1 MSRHHSVSRAAERD
15 LPGSSV
21 ATTDVQKLAAFIHAA
36 DFRDISAAAV
46 AQLKIRVLD
55 TLGVA
60 IAALDAP
67 PMVAIRGLTRS
78 LGGSRDATLIG
89 GGLAPIDRV
98 AFHNIALSR
107 YLDFMDSYLAPGETC
122 HPSDNIGAVLAAVE
136 SVGAKGRD
144 FLTAVAVAYQIQT
157 RLSDVAPVRA
167 RGFDHTVQGA
177 YAVAGAVAKALN
189 LTPAQIANAIAI
201 SGTANNALRV
211 TRTGDLSNWKGLA
224 YPEVGKEGVF
234 AALLA
239 RAGITGPMQVF
250 EGNKGF
256 KETIA
261 GDFSIDWSRE
271 DLESVLRTVVKKH
284 NAEVH
289 SQSSI
294 DAAIT
299 IGTQTG
305 FRADAIR
312 AVRVKTFQVAYDI
325 IGGGE
330 EGDKRHVRT
339 KEEAD
344 HSLPYMVAVAL
355 LDGQVQPQQYAPERI
370 VRPDVQALLRKVS
383 VTPYSAFTERFPAEM
398 PSQVEVEL
406 YDGTRFCVS
415 ASSFE
420 GFTLQ
425 PLDWDAAVQ
434 KFSRL
439 ATPFTGELLAER
451 IARVVRRLEEHEVLE
466 LTMLLEQIPVARAD
480 TAGLHGRLQAAKE
493 SNHVQHQF

>member
-1 MSRHHSVSRAAERD
+1 
-15 LPGSSV
+15 
-21 ATTDVQKLAAFIHAA
+21 
-36 DFRDISAAAV
+36 
-46 AQLKIRVLD
+46 
-55 TLGVA
+55 
-60 IAALDAP
+60 
-67 PMVAIRGLTRS
+67 
-78 LGGSRDATLIG
+78 
-89 GGLAPIDRV
+89 
-98 AFHNIALSR
+98 
-107 YLDFMDSYLAPGETC
+107 
-122 HPSDNIGAVLAAVE
+122 
-136 SVGAKGRD
+136 
-144 FLTAVAVAYQIQT
+144 
-157 RLSDVAPVRA
+157 VRA
-167 RGFDHTVQGA
+167 HGFDHTVQGA
-177 YAVAGAVAKALN
+177 YAVAGAVAKAIN

-224 YPEVGKEGVF
+224 YPQVGKEGTF

-239 RAGITGPMQVF
+239 RAGITGPAQVF

-256 KETIA
+256 KESIA
-261 GDFSIDWSRE
+261 GPFSIRWSRE

-330 EGDKRHVRT
+330 EGDKRHIGS

-355 LDGQVQPQQYAPERI
+355 LDGRVQPYQYLPGRI
-370 VRPDVQALLRKVS
+370 LRPDVQTLLRKVE
-383 VTPYSAFTERFPAEM
+383 VTPYAPFTARFPAEM
-398 PSQVEVEL
+398 PTQVEVEL

-415 ASSFE
+415 AASFQ

-425 PLDWDAAVQ
+425 PLDWDAACR
-434 KFSRL
+434 KFRL
-439 ATPFTGELLAER
+439 LVAPFIDEGLAGRIVECVHHLESHDVRDLTRLLANVPANPAES
-451 IARVVRRLEEHEVLE
+451 
-466 LTMLLEQIPVARAD
+466 
-480 TAGLHGRLQAAKE
+480 TASR
-493 SNHVQHQF
+493 

>member
-1 MSRHHSVSRAAERD
+1 MSRHHSLSRPAERNA
-15 LPGSSV
+15 PGSS
-21 ATTDVQKLAAFIHAA
+21 AALTEVQRLAAFIHAA
-36 DFRDISAAAV
+36 DFRDITTAAV
-46 AQLKIRVLD
+46 EQLKIRILD

-67 PMVAIRGLTRS
+67 PLVAIRRLTES
-78 LGGSRDATLIG
+78 LGGNADATLIG
-89 GGLAPIDRV
+89 GGRSAIDRA

-122 HPSDNIGAVLAAVE
+122 HPSDNIGAVLAAAE
-136 SVGAKGRD
+136 SAGASGKD
-144 FLTAVAVAYQIQT
+144 FLTAVAVAYQVQT

-177 YAVAGAVAKALN
+177 YAVAGAAAKALR
-189 LTPAQIANAIAI
+189 LPPEQIANAIAI
-201 SGTANNALRV
+201 SGTASNALRV

-239 RAGITGPMQVF
+239 RAGITGPAQVF

-256 KETIA
+256 KESIA

-289 SQSSI
+289 SQSAI

-330 EGDKRHVRT
+330 EGDKRRIRT

-344 HSLPYMVAVAL
+344 HSLPYLVAVAL
-355 LDGQVQPQQYAPERI
+355 LDGRVQPQQFAAERI
-370 VRPDVQALLRKVS
+370 ARADVQGLLHRVT
-383 VTPYSAFTERFPAEM
+383 VTPQAAFTARFPAEM
-398 PSQVEVEL
+398 PTQVEVEL
-406 YDGTRFCVS
+406 YDGTQFCVS
-415 ASSFE
+415 AASFQ

-425 PLDWDAAVQ
+425 PLDWTAACG
-434 KFSRL
+434 KFRPLVAPFIDEGLAAKIIECVHHLDSREVRDL
-439 ATPFTGELLAER
+439 TALLAQVPATR
-451 IARVVRRLEEHEVLE
+451 
-466 LTMLLEQIPVARAD
+466 
-480 TAGLHGRLQAAKE
+480 TASGAPR
-493 SNHVQHQF
+493 

>member
-1 MSRHHSVSRAAERD
+1 MFPRHSPSRTAELDR
-15 LPGSSV
+15 PGSTAAV
-21 ATTDVQKLAAFIHAA
+21 PEVRKLAEFIHAA
-36 DFRDISAAAV
+36 NFHGISSAAV
-46 AQLKIRVLD
+46 EQLKIRVLD

-67 PMVAIRGLTRS
+67 PMVAIRELTKS
-78 LGGSRDATLIG
+78 LGGNADATLIG
-89 GGLAPIDRV
+89 GGRSAIDRA

-122 HPSDNIGAVLAAVE
+122 HPSDNIGAVLAAAE
-136 SVGAKGRD
+136 SVGASGKD
-144 FLTAVAVAYQIQT
+144 FLTAVAVAYQVQT

-167 RGFDHTVQGA
+167 HGFDHTVQGA
-177 YAVAGAVAKALN
+177 YAVAGAVAKAIN

-201 SGTANNALRV
+201 SGTANNARRV

-224 YPEVGKEGVF
+224 YPQVGKEGTF

-239 RAGITGPMQVF
+239 RAGITGPAQVF

-256 KETIA
+256 KESIA
-261 GDFSIDWSRE
+261 GPFSIDWARE

-330 EGDKRHVRT
+330 EGDKRHIGS

-355 LDGQVQPQQYAPERI
+355 LDGRVQPYQYLPGRI
-370 VRPDVQALLRKVS
+370 LRPDVQTLLRKVE
-383 VTPYSAFTERFPAEM
+383 VTPYAPFTARFPAEM
-398 PSQVEVEL
+398 PTQVEVEL

-415 ASSFE
+415 AASFQ

-425 PLDWDAAVQ
+425 PLDWDAACR
-434 KFSRL
+434 KFRPLVAPFIDDGL
-439 ATPFTGELLAER
+439 AGRIVECVHHLDSHDVRDLTRLLANVPANPAES
-451 IARVVRRLEEHEVLE
+451 
-466 LTMLLEQIPVARAD
+466 
-480 TAGLHGRLQAAKE
+480 TASR
-493 SNHVQHQF
+493 

>member
-1 MSRHHSVSRAAERD
+1 MFPRHSPSRTAELDR
-15 LPGSSV
+15 PGSAV
-21 ATTDVQKLAAFIHAA
+21 AVPEVRKLAEFIHAA
-36 DFRDISAAAV
+36 KFRDISPAAV
-46 AQLKIRVLD
+46 EQLRIRVLD

-67 PMVAIRGLTRS
+67 PVVAIRELTRS
-78 LGGSRDATLIG
+78 LGGNADATLIG
-89 GGLAPIDRV
+89 GGRSAIDRA

-122 HPSDNIGAVLAAVE
+122 HPSDNIGAVLAAAE
-136 SVGAKGRD
+136 SVGASGKE
-144 FLTAVAVAYQIQT
+144 FLTTVAVAYQVQT

-167 RGFDHTVQGA
+167 HGFDHTVQGA
-177 YAVAGAVAKALN
+177 YAVAGAVAKALK
-189 LTPAQIANAIAI
+189 LSPAQIANAIAI

-224 YPEVGKEGVF
+224 YPQVGKEGTF

-239 RAGITGPMQVF
+239 RAGITGPAQVF

-256 KETIA
+256 KESIA
-261 GDFSIDWSRE
+261 GPFTIDWSRE

-305 FRADAIR
+305 FRADTIR

-330 EGDKRHVRT
+330 EGDKRHIRS

-355 LDGQVQPQQYAPERI
+355 LDGQVQPYQYLPGRI
-370 VRPDVQALLRKVS
+370 LRGDVQTLLRKVE
-383 VTPYSAFTERFPAEM
+383 VTPEAAFTARFPAEM
-398 PSQVEVEL
+398 PTQVEVEL

-415 ASSFE
+415 ASSFQ

-425 PLDWDAAVQ
+425 PLDWDAACR
-434 KFSRL
+434 KFRPLVAPFIDEGL
-439 ATPFTGELLAER
+439 AGRIIECVHHLDSHDVRDLTRLLA
-451 IARVVRRLEEHEVLE
+451 
-466 LTMLLEQIPVARAD
+466 QVAANP
-480 TAGLHGRLQAAKE
+480 AAPAA
-493 SNHVQHQF
+493 SR